1 MVRRDLAPAAHRG
14 RTRTPAGEHFPGVSH
29 EIGVVEEPIDLIEE
43 VVLDQLRLMG
53 ERGVEERG
61 LVSDRGNQG
70 LLEIL
75 E

>member
-1 MVRRDLAPAAHRG
+1 
-14 RTRTPAGEHFPGVSH
+14 VSH
-29 EIGVVEEPIDLIEE
+29 EIGVVEEPIDLIGE

-61 LVSDRGNQG
+61 LVSDRGNRC